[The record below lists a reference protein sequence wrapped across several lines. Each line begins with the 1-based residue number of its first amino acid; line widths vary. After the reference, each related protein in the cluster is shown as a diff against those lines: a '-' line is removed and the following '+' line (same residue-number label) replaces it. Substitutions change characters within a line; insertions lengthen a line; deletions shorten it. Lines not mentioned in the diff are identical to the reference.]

1 MANGNDPFGA
11 RATLQTPSG
20 EVIYYRLS
28 ALKEQGLV
36 DVDKLPFSIRILL
49 ENALRQADGGV
60 ADRSDVETVA
70 SWASS
75 STPTKEIPYLP
86 GRVVLQDFTGIPT
99 VVDLASMRDTVAESG
114 GDPSVVNPIIR
125 TDLVI
130 DHSVQVDY
138 FANEGALAMNIE
150 REFER
155 NRERYL
161 LLRWAQRAFDNFRV
175 VPPGTGIVHQV
186 NLEYL
191 SPSVLTQDG
200 EHGRVAYPD
209 TCIGTDSHTTMVDG
223 LGVLAWG
230 VGGIEAEAVMLGQPY
245 YMLVPEVVGVRLT
258 GSLPEGTTAT
268 DLVLTVTEMLRAHGV
283 VEKLVEFFGP
293 GLASLP
299 VADRATISNM
309 SPEYGATAGF
319 FPVDEQTLR
328 YLRLTNRGEA
338 ADLANAYYRA
348 QGLFY
353 TTDTPDPEYTSTVEL
368 DLRTIEPSLAGPRR
382 PQDRVTLSGVEENFF
397 DAFPEGE
404 RPGETGLAAPFR
416 NGVSID
422 MEGEQV
428 EIGDAAVA
436 IAAITSCTNTS
447 NPYVM
452 VGAGLLARKALAK
465 GLRSKPWVKTS
476 LAPGSKVV
484 TGYLDS
490 LDLTKDLNGL
500 GFHTVGYGCTSCI
513 GNSGPLPAP
522 VAQAIDDNDL
532 TVAGVLSGNRNFEGR
547 IHPQL
552 QANYLASP
560 MLVVGY
566 ALAGRVDVD
575 LVRDPL
581 GTDEDGNEVYLK
593 DIWPSQSEIADAVDS
608 GVTAD
613 EFAAGFSGVFEGSD
627 EWKALPVPE
636 GVRFAWDPG
645 SSYAQRVPFFDGMP
659 ADALPVENISG
670 ARVLL
675 RLGDSV
681 TTDHISP
688 AGAIPPTAPS
698 GQLLLGDDIPRREFN
713 TYGARRGNHNV
724 LVRGTFGNIRL
735 RNQMTP
741 GREGDWTLHLP
752 DGEEM
757 RVFEAA
763 TKYAEEGVPLIVLGG
778 KEYGTGSSRDW
789 AAKGPSL
796 LGVRAVIVESY
807 ERIHRSNL
815 IGMGVLPITFMP
827 GDGADSLGL
836 TGRETFAIS
845 GLDGEFEPRQ
855 TVHVSA
861 TTDDGKV
868 TEFDAI
874 LRIDT
879 GIEWDYYRHGGVL
892 HYVLRRMAGEA
903 G

>member
-20 EVIYYRLS
+20 EVIYYRLA
-28 ALKEQGLV
+28 ALKEQGVV
-36 DVDKLPFSIRILL
+36 DVDRLPFSIRILL
-49 ENALRQADGGV
+49 ENALRQSDGGV
-60 ADRSDVETVA
+60 ASRADVENVA
-70 SWASS
+70 SWTATA
-75 STPTKEIPYLP
+75 TPQKEFPYLP

-114 GDPSVVNPIIR
+114 GDPSIVNPIIR

-130 DHSVQVDY
+130 DHSVQVDF
-138 FANEGALAMNIE
+138 FATEGALAMNIE

-155 NRERYL
+155 NRERYML
-161 LLRWAQRAFDNFRV
+161 LKWAQQAFDNFRV

-186 NLEYL
+186 NLEFL
-191 SPSVLTQDG
+191 SPSVLTEDG
-200 EHGRVAYPD
+200 PHGRVAYPD
-209 TCIGTDSHTTMVDG
+209 TCIGTDSHTTMIDG
-223 LGVLAWG
+223 LGVLGWG

-245 YMLVPEVVGVRLT
+245 YMLVPEVVGVRLY

-268 DLVLTVTEMLRAHGV
+268 DLVLTVTEKLRAHGV

-293 GLASLP
+293 GLAHLP
-299 VADRATISNM
+299 VADRATIANM

-319 FPVDEQTLR
+319 FPVDDQTLR
-328 YLRLTNRGEA
+328 YLRLTNRVEE
-338 ADLANAYYRA
+338 ADLADAYYRA

-353 TTDTPDPEYTSTVEL
+353 GPDTPEPEYTSLVEL
-368 DLRTIEPSLAGPRR
+368 DLGSIEPSLAGPRR
-382 PQDRVTLSGVEENFF
+382 PQDRVNLSGVRENFF
-397 DAFPEGE
+397 DAFPEGD
-404 RPGETGLAAPFR
+404 RPEGDGVDAPFR
-416 NGVSID
+416 NPVSID
-422 MEGEQV
+422 IDGEQV
-428 EIGDAAVA
+428 EVGDAVVA

-452 VGAGLLARKALAK
+452 VGAGLLARNALAK
-465 GLRSKPWVKTS
+465 GLQRKPWVKTS
-476 LAPGSKVV
+476 LAPGSQVV
-484 TGYLDS
+484 TRYLDA
-490 LDLTKDLNGL
+490 LDLTKDLNAL
-500 GFHTVGYGCTSCI
+500 GFNTVGYGCTSCI

-522 VAQAIDDNDL
+522 VAQAIDDHDL

-552 QANYLASP
+552 KANYLASP

-581 GTDEDGNEVYLK
+581 GTDADGNDVYLK
-593 DIWPSQSEIADAVDS
+593 DIWPSQTEIAEAVDS
-608 GVTAD
+608 GVTS
-613 EFAAGFSGVFEGSD
+613 EQFAEGYSRVFEGSD

-645 SSYAQRVPFFDGMP
+645 STYAQRVPFFDDMP
-659 ADALPVENISG
+659 ADPPPVTDIKG

-688 AGAIPPTAPS
+688 AGSIPPSTPA
-698 GQLLLGDDIPRREFN
+698 GQLLLGDDIPRRDFN

-724 LVRGTFGNIRL
+724 MVRGTFGNIRL

-741 GREGDWTLHLP
+741 GREGDWAVHLP

-757 RVFEAA
+757 RVYEAA
-763 TKYAEEGVPLIVLGG
+763 MKYAEEGVPLIVLGG
-778 KEYGTGSSRDW
+778 REYGTGSSRDW

-796 LGVRAVIVESY
+796 LGVRATIVESY

-815 IGMGVLPITFMP
+815 IGMGIMPLQFKP
-827 GDGADSLGL
+827 GDSADSLGL
-836 TGRETFAIS
+836 TGRETFDMTGIE
-845 GLDGEFEPRQ
+845 GDFQPRQ
-855 TVHVSA
+855 AVHVTA
-861 TTDDGKV
+861 TTDDGAV
-868 TEFDAI
+868 TEFDTI
-874 LRIDT
+874 MRIDT
-879 GIEWDYYRHGGVL
+879 GVEWDYYRHGGVL
-892 HYVLRRMAGEA
+892 HFVLRRMAEEA

>member
-1 MANGNDPFGA
+1 MANGNDSFGA
-11 RATLQTPSG
+11 RSTLHTSSD
-20 EVIYYRLS
+20 EITYYRLS
-28 ALKEQGLV
+28 ALEEQGIADL
-36 DVDKLPFSIRILL
+36 DKLPFSIRILL
-49 ENALRQADGGV
+49 ENVLRQSDGGV

-70 SWASS
+70 SW
-75 STPTKEIPYLP
+75 TPSQRPDKEIPYLP

-99 VVDLASMRDTVAESG
+99 VVDLASMRDTVSESG

-130 DHSVQVDY
+130 DHSVQIDY
-138 FANEGALAMNIE
+138 FASEGALAMNIE

-155 NRERYL
+155 NRERYM
-161 LLRWAQRAFDNFRV
+161 LLRWAQQAFDNFRV

-191 SPSVLTQDG
+191 SPSVLTSDG
-200 EHGRVAYPD
+200 PDVRVAYPD
-209 TCIGTDSHTTMVDG
+209 TCIGTDSHTTMIDG
-223 LGVLAWG
+223 LGVLGWG

-245 YMLVPEVVGVRLT
+245 YMLVPEVVGMRLT

-268 DLVLTVTEMLRAHGV
+268 DLVLTVTEKLRSHGV

-293 GLASLP
+293 GLSALP
-299 VADRATISNM
+299 VADRATIANM

-319 FPVDEQTLR
+319 FPVDDQTLK
-328 YLRLTNRGEA
+328 YLRMTNRGQEA
-338 ADLANAYYRA
+338 ELAEAYYKA

-353 TTDTPDPEYTSTVEL
+353 GSDTPEPEFTSVVEL
-368 DLRTIEPSLAGPRR
+368 DLSTVEPSLAGPRR
-382 PQDRVTLSGVEENFF
+382 PQDRVNLSGVEENFF
-397 DAFPEGE
+397 DAFPEEG
-404 RPGETGLAAPFR
+404 RPSDRGVGASFR
-416 NGVSID
+416 NSVPID
-422 MEGEQV
+422 MNDERV
-428 EIGDAAVA
+428 EVGDAAVA

-452 VGAGLLARKALAK
+452 VGAGLLARNALAK
-465 GLRSKPWVKTS
+465 GLSQKPWVKTS
-476 LAPGSKVV
+476 LAPGSQVV
-484 TGYLDS
+484 THYLDA
-490 LDLTKDLNGL
+490 LDLTKDLDEL
-500 GFHTVGYGCTSCI
+500 GFNTVGYGCTSCI

-547 IHPQL
+547 IHPQVK
-552 QANYLASP
+552 ANYLASP

-575 LVRDPL
+575 LVRHPL
-581 GTDEDGNEVYLK
+581 GIGSDGKDVYLK
-593 DIWPSQSEIADAVDS
+593 DIWPTQSEIADAVDG

-613 EFAAGFSGVFEGSD
+613 KFAAGYKDVFEGSD
-627 EWKALPVPE
+627 EWKNLPVPE
-636 GVRFAWDPG
+636 GVQFAWDPG
-645 SSYAQRVPFFDGMP
+645 STYAQRVPFFDGMP
-659 ADALPVENISG
+659 AEAPQVENIQG

-688 AGAIPPTAPS
+688 AGSIPPSAPS
-698 GQLLLGDDIPRREFN
+698 GQLLLGDDIPRRDFN

-724 LVRGTFGNIRL
+724 MARGTFGNIRL

-741 GREGDWTLHLP
+741 GREGDWAIHLP

-763 TKYAEEGVPLIVLGG
+763 MKYAEEGVPLIVLGG
-778 KEYGTGSSRDW
+778 REYGTGSSRDW

-815 IGMGVLPITFMP
+815 IGMGVLPLQFMD
-827 GDGADSLGL
+827 GDSADSLGL
-836 TGRETFAIS
+836 TGHETFEITGIA
-845 GLDGEFEPRQ
+845 GDFKPRQ
-855 TVHVSA
+855 TVQVSA
-861 TTDDGKV
+861 TTDDGSV
-868 TEFDAI
+868 TKFDAI
-874 LRIDT
+874 MRIDT
-879 GIEWDYYRHGGVL
+879 GVEWDYYRHGGVL
-892 HYVLRRMAGEA
+892 QFVLRRMANDSQ
-903 G
+903 

>member
-1 MANGNDPFGA
+1 MTNGNDSFGA
-11 RATLQTPSG
+11 RTTLQTS
-20 EVIYYRLS
+20 S
-28 ALKEQGLV
+28 ALQEQGVV
-36 DVDKLPFSIRILL
+36 DLDKLPFSIRILL
-49 ENALRQADGGV
+49 ENALRQSDGGV

-70 SWASS
+70 SW
-75 STPTKEIPYLP
+75 TPSARPDKEIPYLP

-130 DHSVQVDY
+130 DHSVQIDY
-138 FANEGALAMNIE
+138 FATEGALALNIE

-155 NRERYL
+155 NRERYM
-161 LLRWAQRAFDNFRV
+161 LLRWAQEAFDNFRV

-191 SPSVLTQDG
+191 SPSVLTADG
-200 EHGRVAYPD
+200 VHGRVAYPD
-209 TCIGTDSHTTMVDG
+209 TCIGTDSHTTMIDG
-223 LGVLAWG
+223 LGVLGWG

-245 YMLVPEVVGVRLT
+245 YMLVPEVVGMRLT

-268 DLVLTVTEMLRAHGV
+268 DLVLTVTEKLRAHGV

-293 GLASLP
+293 GLSALP
-299 VADRATISNM
+299 VADRATIANM

-319 FPVDEQTLR
+319 FPVDDQTLK
-328 YLRLTNRGEA
+328 YLRMTNRSDDAE
-338 ADLANAYYRA
+338 LAEAYYKA

-353 TTDTPDPEYTSTVEL
+353 GADTPEPEFTSVVEL
-368 DLRTIEPSLAGPRR
+368 DLSTVEPSLAGPRR
-382 PQDRVTLSGVEENFF
+382 PQDRVNLSGVEENFF

-404 RPGETGLAAPFR
+404 RPQDRGVDASFR
-416 NGVSID
+416 NAVNVD
-422 MEGEQV
+422 MDDQRIEV
-428 EIGDAAVA
+428 GDAAIA

-452 VGAGLLARKALAK
+452 VGAGLLARNALAK
-465 GLRSKPWVKTS
+465 GLRQKPWVKTS
-476 LAPGSKVV
+476 LAPGSQVV
-484 TGYLDS
+484 THYLDA
-490 LDLTKDLNGL
+490 LDLTKDLNNL
-500 GFHTVGYGCTSCI
+500 GFNTVGYGCTSCI

-547 IHPQL
+547 IHPQVK
-552 QANYLASP
+552 ANYLASP

-581 GTDEDGNEVYLK
+581 GIGSDGNEVYLK
-593 DIWPSQSEIADAVDS
+593 DIWPSQSEIADAVDG
-608 GVTAD
+608 GVTPD
-613 EFAAGFSGVFEGSD
+613 KFAAGYANVFEGSD
-627 EWKALPVPE
+627 EWKGLPVPE
-636 GVRFAWDPG
+636 GVQFAWDPG
-645 SSYAQRVPFFDGMP
+645 STYAQRVPFFDGMP
-659 ADALPVENISG
+659 TNAPPVEDIKG

-698 GQLLLGDDIPRREFN
+698 GQLLLGDDIPRRDFN

-724 LVRGTFGNIRL
+724 MARGTFGNIRL

-741 GREGDWTLHLP
+741 GREGDWALHLP

-763 TKYAEEGVPLIVLGG
+763 TKYAEEGVPLVVLGG
-778 KEYGTGSSRDW
+778 REYGTGSSRDW

-815 IGMGVLPITFMP
+815 IGMGVLPLQFMD
-827 GDGADSLGL
+827 GDSADSLGL
-836 TGRETFAIS
+836 TGKETFEITGIS
-845 GLDGEFEPRQ
+845 GDFTPRQ
-855 TVHVSA
+855 SVHVSA
-861 TTDDGKV
+861 TTDDGEV
-868 TEFDAI
+868 TEFDATM
-874 LRIDT
+874 RIDT
-879 GIEWDYYRHGGVL
+879 GVEWDYYRHGGVL
-892 HYVLRRMAGEA
+892 QFVLRRMAGEA